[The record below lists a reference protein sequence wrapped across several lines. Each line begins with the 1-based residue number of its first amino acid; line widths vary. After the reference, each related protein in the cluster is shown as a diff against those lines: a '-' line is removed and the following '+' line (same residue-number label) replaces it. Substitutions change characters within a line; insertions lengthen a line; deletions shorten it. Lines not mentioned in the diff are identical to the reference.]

1 MFMSNIII
9 AIVLFIVSLGAFLV
23 SVRSFM
29 QKGFLFNNAY
39 LYATKEERE
48 KMNKRPYYR
57 QTAIVFLL
65 IGIIFLL
72 LGIDVLIKISWLSYV
87 TIMLAVVTLIYSIVS
102 TVKIERKK

>member
-1 MFMSNIII
+1 MSNIII

-23 SVRSFM
+23 SARSFM

>member
-1 MFMSNIII
+1 MSNIII

-39 LYATKEERE
+39 LDATKEERE
-48 KMNKRPYYR
+48 NMNKRPYYR

>member
-1 MFMSNIII
+1 MSNIII

-48 KMNKRPYYR
+48 NMNKRPYYR
-57 QTAIVFLL
+57 QTAITFLL

-72 LGIDVLIKISWLSYV
+72 LGINIFLKISWLSYV

>member
-1 MFMSNIII
+1 MSNIII

>member
-1 MFMSNIII
+1 MSNIII

-48 KMNKRPYYR
+48 NMNKRPYYR

-87 TIMLAVVTLIYSIVS
+87 TIILAVVTLIYSIVS

>member
-1 MFMSNIII
+1 MTQIII
-9 AIVLFIVSLGAFLV
+9 GIAVLILSLVAFV
-23 SVRSFM
+23 ISIRSFM

-39 LYATKEERE
+39 VYATKEERE
-48 KMNKRPYYR
+48 KMNKKPYYR

-72 LGIDVLIKISWLSYV
+72 LAIDILLKINWLSYV
-87 TIMLAVVTLIYSIVS
+87 TIILAVGTLIYAIVS

>member
-1 MFMSNIII
+1 MSNIII

-29 QKGFLFNNAY
+29 QKGFMFNNAY

-87 TIMLAVVTLIYSIVS
+87 SIILAVVTLIYSIVS

>member
-1 MFMSNIII
+1 MSNIII

-29 QKGFLFNNAY
+29 QKGFMFNNAY
-39 LYATKEERE
+39 IYATKEERE
-48 KMNKRPYYR
+48 NMNKRPYYR
-57 QTAIVFLL
+57 QTAITFLL

-72 LGIDVLIKISWLSYV
+72 LGINIFLKISWLSYV

>member
-1 MFMSNIII
+1 MSNIII

-57 QTAIVFLL
+57 QTAITFLL

-72 LGIDVLIKISWLSYV
+72 LGINIFLKISWLSYV

>member
-1 MFMSNIII
+1 MSNIII

-29 QKGFLFNNAY
+29 QKGFMFNNAY
-39 LYATKEERE
+39 IYATKEERE
-48 KMNKRPYYR
+48 NMNKRPYYR
-57 QTAIVFLL
+57 QTAITFLL

>member
-1 MFMSNIII
+1 MSEIIMGIVVFILSLI
-9 AIVLFIVSLGAFLV
+9 AFVISIL
-23 SVRSFM
+23 SFM
-29 QKGFLFNNAY
+29 QKGFMFNNAY
-39 LYATKEERE
+39 IYATKEERE
-48 KMNKRPYYR
+48 NMNKRPYYR
-57 QTAIVFLL
+57 QTAITFLL

>member
-1 MFMSNIII
+1 MSEIIMGIVVFILSLI
-9 AIVLFIVSLGAFLV
+9 AFVISIL
-23 SVRSFM
+23 SFM
-29 QKGFLFNNAY
+29 QKGFMFNNAY
-39 LYATKEERE
+39 IYATKEERE

>member
-1 MFMSNIII
+1 MSNIII

-29 QKGFLFNNAY
+29 QKGFMFNNAY
-39 LYATKEERE
+39 IYATKEERK
-48 KMNKRPYYR
+48 KMNKKPYYR

-87 TIMLAVVTLIYSIVS
+87 SIILAVVTLIYSIVS

>member
-1 MFMSNIII
+1 MSNIII

-39 LYATKEERE
+39 LYATKEDRE

>member
-1 MFMSNIII
+1 MSNIII

-48 KMNKRPYYR
+48 NMNKRPYYR

>member
-1 MFMSNIII
+1 MSNIII

-39 LYATKEERE
+39 IYATKEERE
-48 KMNKRPYYR
+48 NMNKRPYYR
-57 QTAIVFLL
+57 QTAITFLL

-72 LGIDVLIKISWLSYV
+72 LGINIFLKISWLSYV